1 MTFGAKY
8 YDLILVLLIT
18 LGLSSLLA
26 VIQIFKLKSFTW
38 PKTGFDISFKLSSQ
52 LTEIFDQN
60 AEYAFFLGFPFA
72 GLAAFYAATN
82 NRLTIPVRLLSTA
95 ENANKFV
102 QTLGYFPT
110 FICELSLVFTCSKD
124 LTYIFDRV
132 SFYVD
137 YYDLFSISQ
146 YCQLCISISRF
157 MALSFDA
164 AFINFLM
171 CALDCMTYRNL
182 KKRKKN
188 GKTTRTEVLLMI
200 QMISMSLIAFINS
213 LLFPFLNLMINI
225 FFGFNLAY
233 TTIFVLNFF
242 VNLLFY
248 PFASIVSI
256 LFLRKRKERNSNGT
270 SVTQSSLVDS
280 RWTRRIYAFL
290 LFIYSQYWSISEIKP
305 DIDPS
310 ISGQLTPIIE
320 RTEAVVLVLSVFISF
335 FAIWNVLWN
344 DRLTLPLRLLAAN
357 ENVDKMIFAI
367 IYTYYCVC
375 AYLAN
380 DQCPQAIFDLITTI
394 NSYVD
399 YHILNDI
406 AQYNQL
412 MISISSADKSQC
424 LIMMANSFLT
434 LINTLFMYSI
444 MSIVNFFFDISLAF
458 LVMRS
463 LDFIRFFFFNF
474 IMSLISVF
482 CFRKPRDQKVHQR
495 TNDGTAFTVSRR
507 TTRNR

>member
-146 YCQLCISISRF
+146 YCQLCISIS
-157 MALSFDA
+157 
-164 AFINFLM
+164 
-171 CALDCMTYRNL
+171 
-182 KKRKKN
+182 
-188 GKTTRTEVLLMI
+188 
-200 QMISMSLIAFINS
+200 
-213 LLFPFLNLMINI
+213 
-225 FFGFNLAY
+225 
-233 TTIFVLNFF
+233 
-242 VNLLFY
+242 
-248 PFASIVSI
+248 
-256 LFLRKRKERNSNGT
+256 
-270 SVTQSSLVDS
+270 
-280 RWTRRIYAFL
+280 
-290 LFIYSQYWSISEIKP
+290 QYWSISEIKP

-375 AYLAN
+375 KYLAN
-380 DQCPQAIFDLITTI
+380 DQCPQAVFDLITTI
-394 NSYVD
+394 NSYFD

-412 MISISSADKSQC
+412 MISISRFLAVSFDGAYFPYTLRFPFIQPLLPYILRIGLSFLKNLFPFDFTYYYIFDLYILQFPYFFMCALDFVTNRKMKSLKKRGKTSRAERLLMIQ
-424 LIMMANSFLT
+424 MMANSFLT

-482 CFRKPRDQKVHQR
+482 CFRKPRDQKVQQR